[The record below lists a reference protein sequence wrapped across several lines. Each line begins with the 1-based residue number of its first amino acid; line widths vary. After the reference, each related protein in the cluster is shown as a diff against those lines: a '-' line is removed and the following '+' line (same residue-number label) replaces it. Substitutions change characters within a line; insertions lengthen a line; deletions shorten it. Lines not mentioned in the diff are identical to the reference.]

1 MIGYLANQSLLTR
14 HNVATIRQ
22 KCATI
27 RDILEH
33 FFFHV
38 IAKVFGGTVA
48 QGVFLAYKRWY
59 KRIIGVPEQIFLVAQ
74 VAQVVGIASLFKHW
88 SKYAVAQSNKH
99 WYWLLISWYPA
110 RERFSVFKKNIFAL
124 KSPLYDKTRL

>member
-1 MIGYLANQSLLTR
+1 MIGYLADQSLLTR
-14 HNVATIRQ
+14 HNMATIRQ
-22 KCATI
+22 ECATI

-59 KRIIGVPEQIFLVAQ
+59 KRIIGVPEQIFTVAQ
-74 VAQVVGIASLFKHW
+74 VAQF
-88 SKYAVAQSNKH
+88 Q
-99 WYWLLISWYPA
+99 SWYSA

-124 KSPLYDKTRL
+124 KSPLYDKIIL

>member
-1 MIGYLANQSLLTR
+1 MKCDI
-14 HNVATIRQ
+14 VATIRQ

-59 KRIIGVPEQIFLVAQ
+59 KRIIGVPERFFLVAQ
-74 VAQVVGIASLFKHW
+74 VAQF
-88 SKYAVAQSNKH
+88 Q
-99 WYWLLISWYPA
+99 SWYSA
-110 RERFSVFKKNIFAL
+110 REAIFVFFKNFFAL
-124 KSPLYDKTRL
+124 KSPLYVKTDYDS

>member
-1 MIGYLANQSLLTR
+1 MAQMCSKIS
-14 HNVATIRQ
+14 NVPVYRG
-22 KCATI
+22 
-27 RDILEH
+27 ILEQFY
-33 FFFHV
+33 FFKSKKNLWHSWHTP
-38 IAKVFGGTVA
+38 ILT
-48 QGVFLAYKRWY
+48 YKCWY
-59 KRIIGVPEQIFLVAQ
+59 KRIIGVPERFFLVAQ

-124 KSPLYDKTRL
+124 KSPLYDKIIL

>member
-1 MIGYLANQSLLTR
+1 MIGYLADQSLLTR
-14 HNVATIRQ
+14 HNMATIRQ
-22 KCATI
+22 ECATI

-38 IAKVFGGTVA
+38 IAKLFGGTVA

-59 KRIIGVPEQIFLVAQ
+59 KRIIGVPERFFLVAQ

-99 WYWLLISWYPA
+99 WY
-110 RERFSVFKKNIFAL
+110 
-124 KSPLYDKTRL
+124 

>member
-1 MIGYLANQSLLTR
+1 MAR
-14 HNVATIRQ
+14 IRQ
-22 KCATI
+22 RCATI

-59 KRIIGVPEQIFLVAQ
+59 KPIIGVPERFFLVAQ
-74 VAQVVGIASLFKHW
+74 VAQF
-88 SKYAVAQSNKH
+88 Q
-99 WYWLLISWYPA
+99 SWYSA
-110 RERFSVFKKNIFAL
+110 REAIFVFFKNFFAL
-124 KSPLYDKTRL
+124 KSPLYVKTGYDS

>member
-1 MIGYLANQSLLTR
+1 MAITR
-14 HNVATIRQ
+14 QLQFYAGFWSVPY
-22 KCATI
+22 I

-48 QGVFLAYKRWY
+48 QGVFLAYKCWY

-74 VAQVVGIASLFKHW
+74 WHTVAQQIS
-88 SKYAVAQSNKH
+88 H
-99 WYWLLISWYPA
+99 WYWRISMVLGAERGFCFQKKQICPKISLI
-110 RERFSVFKKNIFAL
+110 
-124 KSPLYDKTRL
+124 

>member
-1 MIGYLANQSLLTR
+1 MAE
-14 HNVATIRQ
+14 IRQ
-22 KCATI
+22 RCATI

-59 KRIIGVPEQIFLVAQ
+59 KRIIGVPERFFLVAQ
-74 VAQVVGIASLFKHW
+74 VAQF
-88 SKYAVAQSNKH
+88 Q
-99 WYWLLISWYPA
+99 SWYSA
-110 RERFSVFKKNIFAL
+110 REAIFVFFKNFFAL
-124 KSPLYDKTRL
+124 KSPLYVKTDYDS

>member
-1 MIGYLANQSLLTR
+1 MTMTGYLADQSLLTR
-14 HNVATIRQ
+14 HNMATIRQ
-22 KCATI
+22 ECATI

-74 VAQVVGIASLFKHW
+74 VAQF
-88 SKYAVAQSNKH
+88 Q
-99 WYWLLISWYPA
+99 SWYSA
-110 RERFSVFKKNIFAL
+110 RERFLVFFKNIFAL

>member
-1 MIGYLANQSLLTR
+1 MKCDI
-14 HNVATIRQ
+14 VAKIRQ

-48 QGVFLAYKRWY
+48 QGVFLAYKCWY

-110 RERFSVFKKNIFAL
+110 RERFLVFFKNIFAL